1 MNRSLVRT
9 SLRVFPD
16 ASEAGECRHRAPIP
30 QGTVKG
36 GGAQTFGGWVDITA
50 IMRKERAKEEAGAG
64 LWAVM

>member
-1 MNRSLVRT
+1 MNRSLVRA
-9 SLRVFPD
+9 SLRVCPD

-36 GGAQTFGGWVDITA
+36 GARTFGGWLDITA
-50 IMRKERAKEEAGAG
+50 IMRKERAKEEVGAG